1 MPVQGIRRLE
11 DKRWTSGQESRRFSQ
26 CNMKESENKG
36 DGGDNGQGQK
46 SLLSNRTWQ
55 RVYTGRWGVGKR
67 RSLTERF
74 NSDRELLFKE

>member
-1 MPVQGIRRLE
+1 MPVQGIRWLE
-11 DKRWTSGQESRRFSQ
+11 DKRWTGSQESRRFSQ

-55 RVYTGRWGVGKR
+55 HMYMGALGC
-67 RSLTERF
+67 E
-74 NSDRELLFKE
+74 KEKIPDIEV